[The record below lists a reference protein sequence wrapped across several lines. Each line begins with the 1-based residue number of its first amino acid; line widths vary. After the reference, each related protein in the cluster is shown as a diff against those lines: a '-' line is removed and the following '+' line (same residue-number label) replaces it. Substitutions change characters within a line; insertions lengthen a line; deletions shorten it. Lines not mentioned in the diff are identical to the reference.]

1 MKVSS
6 IDYAVNAPP
15 YCTGKSSFIDLNI
28 PQPAY
33 SVFWK
38 NGTDTFTT
46 TNVDSIPVNYKA
58 TTNVQAIIKY
68 GNGCSKTVNIIDT
81 VYQLPAIDAVV
92 DKPNAKYEEEVQ
104 LNVNGGGTL
113 QYNWIPSSVLNN
125 DSIKNPTSII
135 TATTLF
141 SVVVKDKNGCVN
153 TDSVKVNLIN
163 ECTNDYIFDR
173 WNEKIFETNNTTDCW
188 NGRYKGAEAES
199 DSYIYVI
206 TFTCYN
212 GKPLTKQGTVTLL
225 K

>member
-1 MKVSS
+1 M
-6 IDYAVNAPP
+6 
-15 YCTGKSSFIDLNI
+15 
-28 PQPAY
+28 
-33 SVFWK
+33 
-38 NGTDTFTT
+38 
-46 TNVDSIPVNYKA
+46 
-58 TTNVQAIIKY
+58 QAIIKY

-113 QYNWIPSSVLNN
+113 QYNWIPSSMLNN

-163 ECTNDYIFDR
+163 ECTNDYIFVPSAFSPNNDGVNDCFSIISPPKLTDYRMIIFDR